1 MAIWGRCAGR
11 WRGCVIPPW
20 DRTRSSACKHLI
32 IPVSCYPYQED
43 GMTSHD
49 RIKAALEFRELDSIP
64 ITETA
69 VWPDTLVRWHSEE
82 LPEGVDVRDYFRL
95 DRISAI
101 RAFDCSLTNVFPHT
115 IYEETDDYVI
125 DRNGYG
131 VKVKYLKHHYA
142 THIELDHAVKEH
154 ADWTRCK
161 GALDVSDRRMATG
174 FVEQS
179 QEARQKGDFIS
190 LNPMDF
196 FWFTFVMLGTENFMI
211 QMAADPDFI
220 HDIFETYT
228 DFLME
233 MLKRTV
239 ATAIEWDA
247 IWFYSDMAY
256 RNGPLFSPKHYREFL
271 LPRYRRVREFCDKHG
286 KFLLLHTDGNV
297 EEFMPCFIES
307 GFNAVQ
313 PLEARAGNDVRV
325 YKPKYGSDICFFGNI
340 SADVLATGDK
350 EKIEEEVGT
359 KVTVAKQ
366 EGGYIYH
373 SDHSIPP
380 TVSFESF
387 SFAIECA
394 RKYGKYV

>member
-1 MAIWGRCAGR
+1 
-11 WRGCVIPPW
+11 
-20 DRTRSSACKHLI
+20 
-32 IPVSCYPYQED
+32 
-43 GMTSHD
+43 MTSHD

-297 EEFMPCFIES
+297 EEFMPCFIGQVS
-307 GFNAVQ
+307 TRCS
-313 PLEARAGNDVRV
+313 LWKRAPETTCASTSRSTAATFV
-325 YKPKYGSDICFFGNI
+325 S
-340 SADVLATGDK
+340 LATSPRTFWLR
-350 EKIEEEVGT
+350 ET
-359 KVTVAKQ
+359 RRR
-366 EGGYIYH
+366 
-373 SDHSIPP
+373 S
-380 TVSFESF
+380 
-387 SFAIECA
+387 
-394 RKYGKYV
+394 RKKSERKLPSPNRKAATSTTATTPSRPR